1 MNALIQPAYET
12 PTDINLPTAMY
23 DDPLAEDRSSD
34 LPIIST
40 RRALTRLALVA
51 AETGARF
58 QRDGEG
64 MDPMAWILAP
74 RRLFDGEAALEAVLA
89 HGPFMRALLL
99 HGLSIGLDAEPAFI
113 DDLVAGNSDDD
124 IFDEEED
131 RSEQSHIASGSDTG
145 RGDSP
150 NSGGQGPWFAGPGE
164 VEASRWAHLPGATLA
179 DGSPAHG
186 PRLFTATLVHHDGR
200 STLHVFHASVCND
213 FMEAYQRLVARYG
226 RDAASDAELNVG
238 FDPTTTFAEA
248 LVSPAMSE
256 LLQLV
261 DSAPDAPLAAGLDLN
276 LEQRFAA

>member
-1 MNALIQPAYET
+1 MNASIHPAYDS
-12 PTDINLPTAMY
+12 PVIALPAPISY
-23 DDPLAEDRSSD
+23 DDPLDEDASSD
-34 LPIIST
+34 PIIPTT
-40 RRALTRLALVA
+40 RRGLTRLALIA

-64 MDPMAWILAP
+64 MDPMGWLLAP
-74 RRLFDGEAALEAVLA
+74 RRLFDGGMAIDAVLERG
-89 HGPFMRALLL
+89 HFIRALLL

-113 DDLVAGNSDDD
+113 DHLVAGSDDDD
-124 IFDEEED
+124 IFDEEE
-131 RSEQSHIASGSDTG
+131 QSLPDAAPVASGSGPTND
-145 RGDSP
+145 RGDE
-150 NSGGQGPWFAGPGE
+150 SGRQGSWFAAPSE
-164 VEASRWAHLPGATLA
+164 VDASRWAHLSGA
-179 DGSPAHG
+179 DGGGSPGRG

-213 FMEAYQRLVARYG
+213 AMEAYRRLAARYG
-226 RDAASDAELNVG
+226 REAASDAELHVG

-261 DSAPDAPLAAGLDLN
+261 DSAPGAPLAAGLDLN